1 MGTCHPELSTWRP
14 DAGTR
19 ASSKSFPKEASGWPA
34 PGWRHLPSRTTPS
47 SSLASTP
54 GEVPC
59 LPARSAAAL
68 WTTVLQFQTVWRGGV
83 GGLLALS
90 PPFLELL
97 CTACSSPSSSESSLQ
112 AFN

>member
-1 MGTCHPELSTWRP
+1 MRTCHPELSTWRP

-68 WTTVLQFQTVWRGGV
+68 WTTVLQFQTVWQGGE
-83 GGLLALS
+83 GPAG
-90 PPFLELL
+90 
-97 CTACSSPSSSESSLQ
+97 SESSLPGAALHGLLVTQ
-112 AFN
+112 QF